1 MIFIERFIKYT
12 LIHTY
17 MYEKGLNKKDIIALN
32 QQIGEKGE
40 FNNESSLDFALGI
53 AKTKRNWLYELSYV
67 VKSLLVDHVF
77 RDGNKR
83 TAFLV
88 VSYYADEQKRNID
101 QENLLT
107 TVRKIAKNNITNPT
121 IIMRLVNNVIKKKD

>member
-1 MIFIERFIKYT
+1 
-12 LIHTY
+12 